1 MVLNAY
7 YILLWIRISKQ
18 IIAYLY
24 FFVNEGTRRKTYRAG
39 TQYKMYF
46 IDNVIFSLRF
56 FVEYGQTKSAHIG
69 LRKRKL
75 NDNSIYGQRGS
86 RRRFDFVHNFLFE
99 EKER

>member
-46 IDNVIFSLRF
+46 IDNVIFSLQF
-56 FVEYGQTKSAHIG
+56 FVEYGRINIHRLSRWFFIFGQLALI
-69 LRKRKL
+69 LPAARKPRL
-75 NDNSIYGQRGS
+75 
-86 RRRFDFVHNFLFE
+86 
-99 EKER
+99 